1 MNWLRLTKIV
11 LALSIGVWGLTGLMG
26 NLFAIADVYS
36 DVEGI
41 TSMAGVP
48 SGEGPPWETTNPII
62 VWAGV
67 IAIILG
73 KVAAVICGW
82 GGIVMA
88 RHLRAPADQFKAAKK
103 IAYIGSALAFALGII
118 AFTIFAEG
126 MFFMFY
132 AGGAAMAGELAFRFS
147 ASFALI
153 TLFIAQDDFE

>member
-1 MNWLRLTKIV
+1 MSWVRLTKVI
-11 LALSIGVWGLTGLMG
+11 LALSIGVWGLAGLMG
-26 NLFAIADVYS
+26 NLVALTDVYAE
-36 DVEGI
+36 VEGI
-41 TSMAGVP
+41 TSMAAVP
-48 SGEGPPWETTNPII
+48 DGEGPPWGTTNPII

-67 IAIILG
+67 LAIVLG
-73 KVAAVICGW
+73 KVAAVVCGW

-88 RHLRAPADQFKAAKK
+88 RHFRAPADQFKAAKK
-103 IAYIGSALAFALGII
+103 IAYIGSALAFALGMI

-153 TLFIAQDDFE
+153 TLFIAQNDFE